1 METLEQL
8 NKKHSDSKSKI
19 EVATKRLG
27 DLEKKKKE
35 REEEVEKLKGE
46 YLLKRKTLQLV
57 PQEKNAVVA
66 MKEKVDTVRSDTAGV
81 KVSDREL

>member
-66 MKEKVDTVRSDTAGV
+66 MKEKVDTVKSDTAGV

>member
-66 MKEKVDTVRSDTAGV
+66 MKEKVNTVRSDTAGV
-81 KVSDREL
+81 KVSDRQL

>member
-66 MKEKVDTVRSDTAGV
+66 MKEKVDTVKSDTAGV
-81 KVSDREL
+81 KVSDRQL

>member
-81 KVSDREL
+81 KVSVRKL